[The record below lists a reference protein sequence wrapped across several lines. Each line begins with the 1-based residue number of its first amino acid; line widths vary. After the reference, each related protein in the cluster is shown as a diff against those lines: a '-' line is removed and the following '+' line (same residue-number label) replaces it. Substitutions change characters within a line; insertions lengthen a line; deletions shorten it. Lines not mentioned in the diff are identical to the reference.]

1 MDKKESNSKASNIM
15 NYSNISNISNSSS
28 RTRTNHRIP
37 FKGLLI
43 IFTALVLVLGFG
55 LSACSNNSDSND
67 EGDRP
72 YITVGSED
80 YPPFVAMDSNG
91 DPTGIDIDILKE
103 ALDRIGYDIRFT
115 EIRWEEKEELLASGE
130 VDCVTGG
137 FTIEGREDDYLWV
150 GPYMSSNQ
158 VAVVNKASDISSLQ
172 ELEGK
177 YIAVQASG
185 IGEEILFEH
194 RNSSIPEDIQIFS
207 YEDNSLPFAAL
218 ACNYVDAL
226 IADEPAV
233 SQYMQDYHTSFVVL
247 DEPVMTAGVG
257 TAFAKN
263 DENKK
268 LCKKLNAV
276 IEEMRKDGT
285 LKEIVSKYFEDADRY
300 LEGGDDLEG

>member
-1 MDKKESNSKASNIM
+1 MDKKESNSKASNILKDSD
-15 NYSNISNISNSSS
+15 YSNISNSSN
-28 RTRTNHRIP
+28 RTRANHRIP

-43 IFTALVLVLGFG
+43 IFTALVLMLGFG

-72 YITVGSED
+72 YVTVGSED

-91 DPTGIDIDILKE
+91 DPTGIDIDILRE

-115 EIRWEEKEELLASGE
+115 EIHWEEKEKYLESGE

-158 VAVVNKASDISSLQ
+158 VVVVNKTGDINSLQ
-172 ELEGK
+172 DLEGK
-177 YIAVQASG
+177 TIAVQASG

-218 ACNYVDAL
+218 ACNYIDAL

-233 SQYMQDYHTSFVVL
+233 GQYMQDYGTSFVIL
-247 DEPVMTAGVG
+247 DEPVMYANIG

-263 DENKK
+263 DDNKK
-268 LCKKLNAV
+268 LCEKLNAV

-285 LKEIVSKYFEDADRY
+285 LKEILSRYFEDVDSY
-300 LEGGDDLEG
+300 LEGGDDLGK